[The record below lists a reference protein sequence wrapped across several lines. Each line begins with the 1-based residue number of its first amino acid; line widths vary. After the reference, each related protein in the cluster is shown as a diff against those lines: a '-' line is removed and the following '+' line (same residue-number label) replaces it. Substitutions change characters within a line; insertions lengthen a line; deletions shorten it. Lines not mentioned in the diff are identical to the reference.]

1 MKRIKGRPAS
11 AEGRLAKELR
21 VYDYLD
27 SLGIEYERIDHE
39 AAMTM
44 EVCREI
50 DLALEA
56 TICKNLFLC
65 NRQETEFYLLLMPG
79 EKKFNTKELSK
90 QNCSARLS
98 FAKDE

>member
-44 EVCREI
+44 EACREI

-56 TICKNLFLC
+56 TICKNLFFVQPAGDGVLSAADAG
-65 NRQETEFYLLLMPG
+65 G
-79 EKKFNTKELSK
+79 EKV
-90 QNCSARLS
+90 
-98 FAKDE
+98 